1 MNRLFT
7 ALIVISWAFLGFACG
22 TSNVNSN
29 VSSPGVDTGSSPTES
44 FKRLYA
50 AVKEKNTAAIKQQ
63 MSKNSIDFAMS
74 VAAQQ
79 KSPEEK
85 VFENGFTATTFSA
98 SLPEI
103 RDERING
110 SFGAIEVWNSKDSI
124 WEDLPFVLEDGSWKF
139 AIGELF
145 GGKFQSPGPG
155 RDKKEKEAANVARAA
170 DQPRS
175 ETNSNTNKITK
186 MNVPQPPKSE
196 QK

>member
-1 MNRLFT
+1 MHRSFI
-7 ALIVISWAFLGFACG
+7 ALLVFSWSFLGFACG
-22 TSNVNSN
+22 TSNVNNNAGSA
-29 VSSPGVDTGSSPTES
+29 GVDTGSSPTES
-44 FKRLYA
+44 YKRLYA

-63 MSKNSIDFAMS
+63 MSKNSIEFAMS

-85 VFENGFTATTFSA
+85 VFENGFTATTLSE

-110 SFGAIEVWNSKDSI
+110 NFGAIEVWNSKDSI

-139 AIGELF
+139 AVGELF

-170 DQPRS
+170 EQPRS
-175 ETNSNTNKITK
+175 TGNSNTNKFTK
-186 MNVPQPPKSE
+186 MNVPQPPK
-196 QK
+196 